1 MCFTPMNHGHS
12 PALQP
17 ETNSFHLGTNT
28 EIGKPQLSRKW
39 VPKTPG
45 KILPSENS
53 MAWRMKRYV
62 YTAQYQSDAWNKT
75 NQTLDQQDSG
85 FHFSRISEP
94 DVWPSLQEIDVICPQ
109 MGNAF
114 STCLLKKN
122 LNPKYLNLNLSKTTS
137 FSLRFLRFLWVSP
150 RKNTQD
156 THRVLLRHWWIL

>member
-45 KILPSENS
+45 KILPSEKLHGMTDEKVCVYCPIS
-53 MAWRMKRYV
+53 IWRMKQNKPNPGPTRLRFSFLPYFRTWCLAI
-62 YTAQYQSDAWNKT
+62 TARNRCY
-75 NQTLDQQDSG
+75 
-85 FHFSRISEP
+85 
-94 DVWPSLQEIDVICPQ
+94 ICPQ

-114 STCLLKKN
+114 STCLLKKK
-122 LNPKYLNLNLSKTTS
+122 LEPKILELES
-137 FSLRFLRFLWVSP
+137 FENYQFFTAFSQVFVGLTKKKHP
-150 RKNTQD
+150 RYA
-156 THRVLLRHWWIL
+156 